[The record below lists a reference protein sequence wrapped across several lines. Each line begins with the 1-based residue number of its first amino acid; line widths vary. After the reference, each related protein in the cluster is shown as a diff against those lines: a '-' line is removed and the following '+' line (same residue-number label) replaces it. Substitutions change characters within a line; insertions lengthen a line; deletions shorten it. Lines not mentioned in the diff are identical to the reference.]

1 MTYSI
6 IGSGAIGSALI
17 RHFARVGVPVMV
29 ANSRGAAV
37 LREIEDEFGPVVQA
51 VDVETAARADVVI
64 LALPYASVPEIAG
77 SADWTGKLVVD
88 ATNAIDFSNF
98 TPAELGGRLS
108 SHVVGETL
116 AGASVVK
123 GFNTLPA
130 AVLAKDPVTS
140 EGSRTIF
147 LSSDDPQ
154 AADRV
159 AELVRQLQFAP
170 IYLGRIDEGGRLQQF
185 GGALMVH
192 SLVRQV
198 P

>member
-1 MTYSI
+1 M
-6 IGSGAIGSALI
+6 
-17 RHFARVGVPVMV
+17 
-29 ANSRGAAV
+29 
-37 LREIEDEFGPVVQA
+37 
-51 VDVETAARADVVI
+51 
-64 LALPYASVPEIAG
+64 PEIAG

-108 SHVVGETL
+108 SHIVAETL

-130 AVLAKDPVTS
+130 AVLAKDPVTP